1 MAERAREATFGTRL
15 RDRRMEC
22 HLRQVELARLID
34 EPQNYISRW
43 ESGDIQ
49 YMTLERLRRLAKHLH
64 TTTDYLLG
72 LSDNPGKRIRSKPA
86 SEFQESE
93 LCPAAAALIGV

>member
-1 MAERAREATFGTRL
+1 MAVSAREATFGTRL
-15 RDRRMEC
+15 KYRRMEC
-22 HLRQVELARLID
+22 HLRQVDLAKLLK

-49 YMTLERLRRLAKHLH
+49 YMTLERLRLLAKHLH

-72 LSDNPGKRIRSKPA
+72 LSDEPTTERPA
-86 SEFQESE
+86 RRRRARPRQ
-93 LCPAAAALIGV
+93 LVLVDD

>member
-1 MAERAREATFGTRL
+1 MTQRPREIVFGTRL
-15 RDRRMEC
+15 RNRRMEC
-22 HLRQVELARLID
+22 HLRQVELARLME
-34 EPQNYISRW
+34 EPQGYISRW

-72 LSDNPGKRIRSKPA
+72 LSESPGKRIKSRPVAEIKESDREPA
-86 SEFQESE
+86 LVS
-93 LCPAAAALIGV
+93 

>member
-1 MAERAREATFGTRL
+1 
-15 RDRRMEC
+15 MEC
-22 HLRQVELARLID
+22 HLRQVDLAKLLN

-64 TTTDYLLG
+64 TSTDYLLG
-72 LSDNPGKRIRSKPA
+72 ISNNPGKRIKSIA
-86 SEFQESE
+86 ESE
-93 LCPAAAALIGV
+93 DPDSELFPAVPALVEA